1 MSFPCISCGLCCRFS
16 KCVLDLQFL
25 QNEKQ
30 LCRNF
35 DEQTNKCKIY
45 KSRPL
50 ICNIDEM
57 YKQKYC
63 HQMSKKEFYL
73 ANLNV
78 CYELNFIYGKKD
90 DAYRLKKIIKR
101 VERMESF

>member
-16 KCVLDLQFL
+16 KCVPDLQFL

-35 DEQTNKCKIY
+35 DEQTNKCKVY

-50 ICNIDEM
+50 ICNIDKM
-57 YKQKYC
+57 YEQKYC
-63 HQMSKKEFYL
+63 HQMSRKDFYL
-73 ANLNV
+73 VNLNI
-78 CYELNFIYGKKD
+78 CYKLNSLYGNKTNTIH
-90 DAYRLKKIIKR
+90 LQKIIEQIQNLND
-101 VERMESF
+101 V